1 MPVGNVSYYHRRKYS
16 PQAPPDH
23 QSRIFFG
30 DYARPD
36 GGSERSRSNGSISS
50 VATTQSSSSCVSVH
64 SSAASLADAANANL
78 LAVVSAPQGVESDS
92 SPVPKCV
99 DSAGSC
105 GGGGGIGTTTTTT
118 TTTTSSGS
126 NCCVRAAAAAGES
139 GSVGASQQVP
149 SSRTCASE
157 SATGYE
163 GQRGTVVR
171 AGGSYHSGGGSIGVV
186 NSGNISGN
194 GQQRR
199 VASGANS
206 SNSSGGGSVNSTNKS
221 KDQANGQLLLS
232 PAGAGTTSS
241 ATSRS
246 APLQPVKSASFAV
259 AGSGL
264 LAGGSLAP
272 GGTSYSQVSSST
284 FGTSRLGSNEEQRSQ
299 LSPGP
304 VSNTT
309 SGSYQL
315 SQGNGNETLLHQPK
329 ASTTTGNSNS
339 AAKQQQHL
347 YSKQQPQP
355 QQQQKQLQQST
366 ASVASGPNLP
376 PNVVASYPSSSSAA
390 ATSSGLWSED
400 NPFVVSSATAQQQQ
414 QQQQQLPPHSSG
426 VNVNVTVNVVA
437 RPVTASTM
445 TTTTATTTSTT
456 TLAPPRPMQKVIP
469 TVVYLMSRIAV
480 HMEIEGTA
488 QCPAQV
494 MLAAALGCEELGI
507 TNKLLAQSVFG
518 LWMTSPLLEV
528 QLKPHHR
535 PYAVRV
541 AWSKL
546 LDKHSHGNELEKL
559 SDEPM
564 TTLRRNVFFS
574 RRDEEKIKDPRI
586 LELLYEEARH
596 NVLLGR
602 YVMEPSQSIMLGG
615 IQARIELGPYNSHT
629 HTTSYFRENQFRFLP
644 AHVAKSS
651 SWSWLPISQRSS
663 AEVRLLEQFKRVPT
677 TATTKKLM
685 RKYLEF
691 CWGLPFYGAAY
702 FHGQVEQPVRGLMS
716 LMQQKDLPVLIAVN
730 ERGIFVIDQIECTLL
745 LGLKY
750 EEFSWEYAKP
760 SNVNDPECLPCIFLQ
775 FGAVENGIA
784 ATKLMQIFSRQ
795 AAMVD
800 ALITHFIEQDK
811 RRKESGADADQAAGG
826 LADNT
831 YVETNPIKNNG
842 IGVLSNK
849 FARLTLAT
857 FDDEGRC
864 IGQTGSLSISY

>member
-36 GGSERSRSNGSISS
+36 SGVAGSERSRSNGSISS
-50 VATTQSSSSCVSVH
+50 VTTSHSSSACVSVN
-64 SSAASLADAANANL
+64 SSVASLADAANANL
-78 LAVVSAPQGVESDS
+78 LSVSKGVEIESCS
-92 SPVPKCV
+92 VPKCI
-99 DSAGSC
+99 DSADGA
-105 GGGGGIGTTTTTT
+105 GTGTTSASHCCVRASTAGEGVVGAQQVLTGRACISESATVVRT
-118 TTTTSSGS
+118 AGGSSSGSVSSGS
-126 NCCVRAAAAAGES
+126 NIG
-139 GSVGASQQVP
+139 GSVH
-149 SSRTCASE
+149 
-157 SATGYE
+157 SA
-163 GQRGTVVR
+163 
-171 AGGSYHSGGGSIGVV
+171 
-186 NSGNISGN
+186 NISGN
-194 GQQRR
+194 SQQRR
-199 VASGANS
+199 VQASTVANNS
-206 SNSSGGGSVNSTNKS
+206 SSNNSGPSGS
-221 KDQANGQLLLS
+221 KEQANGHLLPS
-232 PAGAGTTSS
+232 PGVVTSGGTTS
-241 ATSRS
+241 AAIRTGQ
-246 APLQPVKSASFAV
+246 LQPAKSSPLAV
-259 AGSGL
+259 AGLPSASTL
-264 LAGGSLAP
+264 PSAESATISNQCSSAFGSAHLNN
-272 GGTSYSQVSSST
+272 
-284 FGTSRLGSNEEQRSQ
+284 NEEQRSQ
-299 LSPGP
+299 HAPGP
-304 VSNTT
+304 SSSTN
-309 SGSYQL
+309 GSIYQL
-315 SQGNGNETLLHQPK
+315 GPGNGHESVHHHANP
-329 ASTTTGNSNS
+329 STTTTINNT
-339 AAKQQQHL
+339 AAKQQQQQL
-347 YSKQQPQP
+347 YNKQPQPQP
-355 QQQQKQLQQST
+355 QQQKQQQST
-366 ASVASGPNLP
+366 SSVAPGHNLLP
-376 PNVVASYPSSSSAA
+376 GIASYPSTVAS
-390 ATSSGLWSED
+390 TSGLWSED
-400 NPFVVSSATAQQQQ
+400 GPFSSVPSQQP
-414 QQQQQLPPHSSG
+414 LPPHSSG

-437 RPVTASTM
+437 RSVTASTM

-800 ALITHFIEQDK
+800 ALITHFVEQDK
-811 RRKESGADADQAAGG
+811 RRKESGADADQAAAAAAAAGG

-831 YVETNPIKNNG
+831 YVEPNPIKNNG